1 VNVKNTNNKMLFVVA
16 SFFCVSIAM
25 AVTVGPNFFGY
36 SKPFFGGQVL
46 LISKANCVVPA
57 KGVEE
62 KLLETHEATSQNA
75 RSQNWYKSEGIRNT
89 AACLDVGL
97 KL

>member
-1 VNVKNTNNKMLFVVA
+1 VKNTNNKMLFVVA
-16 SFFCVSIAM
+16 SFFCISIAT
-25 AVTVGPNFFGY
+25 AVTVGPDFFGY
-36 SKPFFGGQVL
+36 SKPLFGGQVL

-57 KGVEE
+57 KGVETE
-62 KLLETHEATSQNA
+62 LLETHKEPHRTRAPRTGT
-75 RSQNWYKSEGIRNT
+75 RVKVIRNT